1 MLLKTKDGLANR
13 MIHKGI
19 WYQFLENEVKD
30 CPSTMLSAFRGVLI
44 MAEQR
49 VKDITQ
55 PPIKEEKSSMPIIS
69 VDSITKEPTPKK
81 VVKKKSTKKKA
92 KKNKNN

>member
-1 MLLKTKDGLANR
+1 MLLRVKDGIPNR

-19 WYQFLENEVKD
+19 WYNFGKDEVKD

-55 PPIKEEKSSMPIIS
+55 SSTKEEKLIMPIIS
-69 VDSITKEPTPKK
+69 VDNTPKEPTIKK
-81 VVKKKSTKKKA
+81 VVKKKSTKKKSKKK
-92 KKNKNN
+92 KKN